1 MGGYVEDNDEE
12 PQRRGFNFFGTD
24 VSKIPCFKH
33 SFMYAIG
40 SGTAAGVI
48 YNLALSRN
56 PMKLAFGTYTVV
68 LFGYYA
74 VCRYD
79 YRMREAEMK
88 KIKHVMKDVAYLEG
102 TETMKEAEKWAA
114 EAHLKKKTEIRNFRS
129 DIKTDEES

>member
-1 MGGYVEDNDEE
+1 MYIISTENRIEEYFEFLDELTIFDFADIKQPNMGGYAEDNNDEE

-56 PMKLAFGTYTVV
+56 PMKLAFGTYTAV

-74 VCRYD
+74 LCRY
-79 YRMREAEMK
+79 E
-88 KIKHVMKDVAYLEG
+88 
-102 TETMKEAEKWAA
+102 
-114 EAHLKKKTEIRNFRS
+114 
-129 DIKTDEES
+129 